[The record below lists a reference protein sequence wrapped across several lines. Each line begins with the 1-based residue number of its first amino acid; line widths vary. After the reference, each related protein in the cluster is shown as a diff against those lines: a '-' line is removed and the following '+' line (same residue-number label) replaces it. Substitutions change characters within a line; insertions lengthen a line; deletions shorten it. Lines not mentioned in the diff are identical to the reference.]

1 MITETK
7 LTLDVSQEALLDS
20 GRVHAIAV
28 ESCWMLHH
36 EGHQA
41 AEGDPIAYETKETG
55 SNWSLFWKFSLFK
68 GI

>member
-55 SNWSLFWKFSLFK
+55 SNWSLLWKFSLFK